1 MYVMQCM
8 YFTHDLGVESKCIFI
23 PVGKFLSMYYST
35 IGVGKLAP
43 EKVIGVV

>member
-1 MYVMQCM
+1 M
-8 YFTHDLGVESKCIFI
+8 YFTHDLGVESKCILLFI

-35 IGVGKLAP
+35 IGVCKLAP